1 MSRHHTGPLRLFA
14 AGLTALLPL
23 SAAHGESVENAQP
36 AEVVEVMPLAT
47 TRSLMLDIAD
57 GDQRAIMVG
66 ERGHV
71 LVSES
76 RSDWRQVANVPT
88 RVTLTAVTTVGEHA
102 WAVGHD
108 GVILHSAD
116 GGLNWEVQRTDLW
129 VAPSDDAEF
138 DPQAGAPLLDVLF
151 VDAQN
156 GFAIG
161 AYSLLL
167 RTRDGGASWEK
178 LSLNAAAADAVPEDA
193 ADDADENWTFDQDDL
208 VLDEEDDPH
217 LNGIVRTE
225 SGLLF
230 IVAERGAAYR
240 SRDGGESWERLSLPY
255 DGSMFGIITLGPTH
269 LLAYGLRGN
278 MLESRDGGDSWTE
291 IDTGTT
297 LSLLG
302 GAALAEGGVVV
313 VGANGVVLYRPDA
326 ASAFTLGTYEND
338 NLETPVLS
346 SVRPQGSRTFLVA
359 GEKGFGRY
367 QVN

>member
-1 MSRHHTGPLRLFA
+1 MTGHAKGSLRLIA
-14 AGLTALLPL
+14 AGLAAMLPL
-23 SAAHGESVENAQP
+23 GAVQAQST
-36 AEVVEVMPLAT
+36 EVMPLAT
-47 TRSLMLDIAD
+47 KRSLMLDIAD

-88 RVTLTAVTTVGEHA
+88 RLTLTAVATVGEHA

-116 GGLNWEVQRTDLW
+116 GGLNWEQQRIDPW
-129 VAPSDDAEF
+129 VPPSDDAEF

-151 VDAQN
+151 VDTQT
-156 GFAIG
+156 GFAVG

-167 RTRDGGASWEK
+167 RTRDGGATWEK
-178 LSLNAAAADAVPEDA
+178 VALSADAGDGSDA
-193 ADDADENWTFDQDDL
+193 APADDAAGADDSWTFDQDEL

-230 IVAERGAAYR
+230 IVAERGAGFR
-240 SRDGGESWERLSLPY
+240 SRDGGETWERLSLPY
-255 DGSMFGIITLGPTH
+255 DGSMFGVISFGPEH
-269 LLAYGLRGN
+269 LLAFGLRGN
-278 MLESRDGGDSWTE
+278 MLETRDGGDSWTE

-302 GAALAEGGVVV
+302 GAALPDGGAVV

-326 ASAFTLGTYEND
+326 ASAFALGTYENAD
-338 NLETPVLS
+338 QETPVLS

-367 QVN
+367 QAN